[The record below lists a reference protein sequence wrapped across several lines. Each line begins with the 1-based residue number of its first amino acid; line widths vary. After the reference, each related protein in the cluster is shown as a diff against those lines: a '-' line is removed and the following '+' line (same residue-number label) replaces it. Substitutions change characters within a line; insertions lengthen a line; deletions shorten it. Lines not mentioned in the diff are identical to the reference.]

1 MSSKLGRVC
10 AALLCALGVSVPA
23 GAHET
28 DQFTAPAGWR
38 FADLSAELTAMH
50 YDAMAEGVRKLNDR
64 IREWHESPRDDALLD
79 QFHTPDAL
87 AAAVYREFGSAF
99 FAIEYLEWHVHK
111 DQSLKEQHP
120 GRITGH
126 WESVRNLYQNLYFP
140 LDPRLIWR
148 LWHASTMYVHGS
160 YFGPDKIGHFND
172 MGYVYF
178 MIYRGAIKDG
188 LSEQEALAK
197 ALDEG
202 KNGFIFGERGMLGYY
217 TAGAYSNADLAANW
231 VGLKFYRNLT
241 EPARLKGSLEPPLVV
256 RDGVYWKLNDHVRR
270 DSEFL
275 AAFMSDHYD
284 EALNPSLWDSGMR
297 DSVRKAVKA
306 RSERVLEF
314 YVDDNGNRRPAAYFE
329 ALIEELKTYYGE
341 DYGYHGTYDELAA
354 IGNTCLAPLP
364 ADAEPGARAADGTTP
379 LHQASRQ
386 GRTGRAVEL
395 IRAGLDVD
403 VPLQSLEQRSS
414 EWGSTPLHVAAE
426 AGQLEM
432 VGLLLDRGADPDRA
446 NARGAT
452 PLHKAVAHAD
462 IVNLLI
468 ARGADVNARDQ
479 LGRTPLHWLARYPD
493 LDSARLLTHAGADV
507 NAADHDGE
515 TPLHRAAMW
524 GHGAMIEALLAAGA
538 SADARADYGTT
549 VLHFA
554 VRQSDPDIIHQL
566 LDAGADLNAADEFGL
581 TPLHTVAR
589 DSSWPMVDT
598 LLAAGAAVRVAD
610 AYGATPLHVAVRNS
624 RESAVVALLNAGADI
639 GAPTRSGSQP
649 LHEAAFVGR
658 TSLVRLLLDH
668 GARPDARNDQ
678 GQSPLELAQAKG
690 NTLAALLLSS
700 SLARHEALVKR
711 RDHGTSAPFG
721 LP

>member
-1 MSSKLGRVC
+1 
-10 AALLCALGVSVPA
+10 VPA

-38 FADLSAELTAMH
+38 FADLSDELTAMH
-50 YDAMAEGVRKLNDR
+50 YDAIAEGVRKLNDR
-64 IREWHESPRDDALLD
+64 IREWHESPRNDAGLD
-79 QFHTPDAL
+79 HFHTQDAL
-87 AAAVYREFGSAF
+87 AAAVYREFGAAF

-111 DQSLKEQHP
+111 DQSLKAQHP

-178 MIYRGAIKDG
+178 MIYRGAIEDG
-188 LSEQEALAK
+188 LTEREALDK

-202 KNGFIFGERGMLGYY
+202 KNGFVFGERGLLGYY

-241 EPARLKGSLEPPLVV
+241 EPVRLKGRLEPPLVV
-256 RDGVYWKLNDHVRR
+256 RDGIYWKLNDHVRR
-270 DSEFL
+270 DSDFL
-275 AAFMSDHYD
+275 AVFMSDHFD

-329 ALIEELKTYYGE
+329 ALVEELKTYYGE
-341 DYGYHGTYDELAA
+341 EYGYHGTYAELVA
-354 IGNTCLAPLP
+354 IGNTCLVPLP
-364 ADAEPGARAADGTTP
+364 ADAAPDARAEDGTTP
-379 LHQASRQ
+379 LHQAARD
-386 GRTGRAVEL
+386 GDTGRAVAL
-395 IRAGLDVD
+395 LRAGLDVD

-432 VGLLLDRGADPDRA
+432 AGLLLDRGADPNRG
-446 NARGAT
+446 NTRGAT
-452 PLHKAVAHAD
+452 PLHKAVAHPD
-462 IVNLLI
+462 IVRLLI
-468 ARGADVNARDQ
+468 DRGADVNARDET
-479 LGRTPLHWLARYPD
+479 GRTPLHWLARYPN
-493 LDSARLLTHAGADV
+493 LDSARLLTASGADV
-507 NAADHDGE
+507 DAADHDGE

-524 GHGAMIEALLAAGA
+524 GHGALIRSLLDQGA
-538 SADARADYGTT
+538 SVAARADYGTT
-549 VLHFA
+549 VMHFA
-554 VRQSDPDIIHQL
+554 VRQGDPAVIHQL
-566 LDAGADLNAADEFGL
+566 LDAGADINATDEFGL
-581 TPLHTVAR
+581 TPLHMTAR

-598 LLAAGAAVRVAD
+598 LVAAGAAVRVAD
-610 AYGATPLHVAVRNS
+610 AYGTTPLHLAVRNS
-624 RESAVVALLNAGADI
+624 RESTVATLLAAGADI
-639 GAPTRSGSQP
+639 GAPTRSGAQP

-658 TSLVRLLLDH
+658 TSLVTMLLDH
-668 GARPDARNDQ
+668 GARPDATDNR
-678 GQSPLELAQAKG
+678 GQSPLELAQARG

-711 RDHGTSAPFG
+711 RNNGTSSPFG